1 MAITYSSAFAQD
13 INPVIGMT
21 RFLFSIFDR
30 MTIRKTRDGS
40 FKLSSLCKGG
50 DYLLFRFRSTIG
62 VMRFN
67 FSVRDGKRW
76 NPHAVFTLIS
86 LFFGSLFP
94 EPFFRPW
101 PALRPYGVVGETGTY
116 RSCRLPSRLSGR
128 KLSSVV
134 PTSRLRHGVFC
145 FFSYGTFGQLVP
157 LG

>member
-1 MAITYSSAFAQD
+1 MPALPLSPKISTRSSARRGFYSLSL
-13 INPVIGMT
+13 IGWLYEK
-21 RFLFSIFDR
+21 RN
-30 MTIRKTRDGS
+30 GS
-40 FKLSSLCKGG
+40 LKLSSLCKGG

>member
-1 MAITYSSAFAQD
+1 MAIRKKETAVSNCRLSVKVAIACSSAFAQD

-86 LFFGSLFP
+86 LVLALYFPSLSSA
-94 EPFFRPW
+94 R
-101 PALRPYGVVGETGTY
+101 G
-116 RSCRLPSRLSGR
+116 RLSGLMALWGKR
-128 KLSSVV
+128 VH
-134 PTSRLRHGVFC
+134 TGVADFLPVFQDGNC
-145 FFSYGTFGQLVP
+145 QV
-157 LG
+157 